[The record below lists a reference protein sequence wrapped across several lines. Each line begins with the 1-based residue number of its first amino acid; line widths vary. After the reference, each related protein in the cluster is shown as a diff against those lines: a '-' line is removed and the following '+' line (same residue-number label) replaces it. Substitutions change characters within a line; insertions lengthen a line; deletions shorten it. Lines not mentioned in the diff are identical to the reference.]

1 MKRLKCWGALFDT
14 RSYGDWFG
22 DGVIDS
28 NKVFSTSISRILVGL
43 GISSQ
48 FHNDITRTTALPK
61 GFKVY
66 KGYKCG

>member
-1 MKRLKCWGALFDT
+1 MVLFDT
-14 RSYGDWFG
+14 RSYWDWFG

-28 NKVFSTSISRILVGL
+28 NKVLSTSISRILVGL

-48 FHNDITRTTALPK
+48 IHNDITRTTAQPK
-61 GFKVY
+61 ACKVY